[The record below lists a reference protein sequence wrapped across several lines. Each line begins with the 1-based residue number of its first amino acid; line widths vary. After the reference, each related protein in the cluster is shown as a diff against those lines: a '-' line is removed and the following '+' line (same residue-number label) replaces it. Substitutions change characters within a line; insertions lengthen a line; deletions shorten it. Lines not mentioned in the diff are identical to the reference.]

1 MVAISNVDKVLKDV
15 YLDVLS
21 NHLNYKTNA
30 FYNMIHRGSE
40 TVQGGYAVAIGRYG
54 LNGGISC
61 PDETSDLPKPGGN
74 NYVKFKADLRN
85 IYGTIEITD
94 KVLRASSDSSNALVN
109 VLNVEME
116 GLLEAAKFNFARML
130 FQRGEGKLTELDDQT
145 GAATNQIIVTD
156 TKNLIEGM
164 IFDVIGA
171 TSGTKKLEGFT
182 ILSVDRANKKIKT
195 QTIPAAAEIEEGDII
210 TLQNSFNTEI
220 YGLPYIFD
228 ADILSIYGTLRNGNH
243 YLYPTTISADALTT
257 DLMQST
263 MDTVEEVS
271 GGNTNLIICS
281 YDVRRAYFAH
291 LAETRTNLD
300 YMNLDGGFK
309 ALSYNG
315 IPVVADR
322 FAPDKQM
329 YFVNTDDFKLYQLS
343 DWSWIEG
350 TTGKVLRQVS
360 NKAAYTATLV
370 KYANLICA
378 KPIGQAVINFS

>member
-1 MVAISNVDKVLKDV
+1 MVAISNIDKILKDV
-15 YLDVLS
+15 YLEVLS
-21 NHLNYKTNA
+21 SQLNFKTNA
-30 FYNMIHRGSE
+30 FYNMIRKGSDS
-40 TVQGGYAVAIGRYG
+40 VSGGYAVAVSRYG
-54 LNGGISC
+54 LNGGMSC
-61 PDETSDLPKPGGN
+61 PEESADLPKPGGN

-94 KVLRASSDSSNALVN
+94 KVLRASADSSNALVN
-109 VLNVEME
+109 VLNAEME
-116 GLLEAAKFNFARML
+116 GLLEAAKFNFSRML
-130 FQRGEGKLTELDDQT
+130 FQRGEGRLTNISDAT
-145 GAATNQIIVTD
+145 GLTASQIGVTD

-164 IFDVIGA
+164 IFDVIGE
-171 TSGTKKLEGFT
+171 SGTKKLAGYS
-182 ILSVDRANKKIKT
+182 ILSIDRANKIIKT
-195 QTIPAAAEIEEGDII
+195 QAVPLTVELEEGDII
-210 TLQNSFNTEI
+210 TLQNSYNSEI

-228 ADILSIYGTLRNGNH
+228 TSLSTIYGTLRATNH
-243 YLYPTTISADALTT
+243 YLWPTKIEAESLTT

-263 MDTVEEVS
+263 IDAVEEAS
-271 GGNTNLIICS
+271 GNNTNLIICS

-322 FAPDKQM
+322 FAPDQRM
-329 YFVNTDDFKLYQLS
+329 YFLNTDDFQLYQLN

-370 KYANLICA
+370 KYANLMCL
-378 KPIGQAVINFS
+378 KPIGQAMIEFS

>member
-1 MVAISNVDKVLKDV
+1 MIAISNIDKILKDV
-15 YLDVLS
+15 YLEVLS
-21 NHLNYKTNA
+21 SQLNFKTNA
-30 FYNMIHRGSE
+30 FYNMIRKGSDS
-40 TVQGGYAVAIGRYG
+40 VSGGYAVAVSRYG
-54 LNGGISC
+54 LNGGMSC
-61 PDETSDLPKPGGN
+61 PEETADLPKPGGN

-94 KVLRASSDSSNALVN
+94 KVLRASADSSNALVN
-109 VLNVEME
+109 VLNAEME

-130 FQRGEGKLTELDDQT
+130 FQRGEGRLTNISDAT
-145 GAATNQIIVTD
+145 GLSANQIGVTD

-164 IFDVIGA
+164 IFDVISE
-171 TSGTKKLEGFT
+171 TGTKKLAGYT
-182 ILSVDRANKKIKT
+182 ILAIDRANKVIKT
-195 QTIPAAAEIEEGDII
+195 QAVPLTVELEEGDII
-210 TLQNSFNTEI
+210 TLQNSYNSEI
-220 YGLPYIFD
+220 YGLPYVFD
-228 ADILSIYGTLRNGNH
+228 TSISTMYGTLRAGNH
-243 YLYPTTISADALTT
+243 YLWPTITEAEGVTT

-263 MDTVEEVS
+263 IDAVEEAS
-271 GGNTNLIICS
+271 GNNTNLIICS

-291 LAETRTNLD
+291 LADTRTNLD

-322 FAPDKQM
+322 FAPDQRM
-329 YFVNTDDFKLYQLS
+329 YFLNTDDFQLYQLN

-370 KYANLICA
+370 KYANLMCL
-378 KPIGQAVINFS
+378 KPIGQAMIEFS

>member
-1 MVAISNVDKVLKDV
+1 MVAISNIDKILKDV
-15 YLDVLS
+15 YLEVLS
-21 NHLNYKTNA
+21 SQLNFKTNA
-30 FYNMIHRGSE
+30 FYNMIRKGSDS
-40 TVQGGYAVAIGRYG
+40 VSGGYAVAVSRYG
-54 LNGGISC
+54 LNGGMSC
-61 PDETSDLPKPGGN
+61 PEESADLPKPGGN

-94 KVLRASSDSSNALVN
+94 KALRASADSSNALVN
-109 VLNVEME
+109 VLNAEME

-130 FQRGEGKLTELDDQT
+130 FQRGEGRLTDITDAT
-145 GAATNQIIVTD
+145 GLSASQIGVTD

-164 IFDVIGA
+164 IFDVIGEG
-171 TSGTKKLEGFT
+171 GTKKLEGYS
-182 ILSVDRANKKIKT
+182 ILSIDRANKIIKT
-195 QTIPAAAEIEEGDII
+195 QAVPIAVELEEGDII
-210 TLQNSFNTEI
+210 TLQNSYNSEI
-220 YGLPYIFD
+220 YGLPYVFD
-228 ADILSIYGTLRNGNH
+228 TSLSTIYGTLRASNH
-243 YLYPTTISADALTT
+243 YLWPTKIEAEELTT

-263 MDTVEEVS
+263 IDAVEEAS
-271 GGNTNLIICS
+271 GNNTNLIMCS

-322 FAPDKQM
+322 FAPDQRM
-329 YFVNTDDFKLYQLS
+329 YFLNTDDFQLYQLN

-370 KYANLICA
+370 KYANLMCL
-378 KPIGQAVINFS
+378 KPIGQAMIEFS